1 MEHPDIYLL
10 VKQAHIGFV
19 VLSLGLFVFR
29 GSLAVFGVYRPN
41 RVTNI
46 VVHGVDTL
54 LLLCG
59 VSLAVMISI
68 NPLVTPWLM
77 TKLIALVGFVLIA
90 GAGVRRGRTR
100 TVRLLAF
107 IFALA
112 VFLYIVLV
120 ATTKTPL
127 VLS

>member
-1 MEHPDIYLL
+1 MAHPDIYLL

-41 RVTNI
+41 KVTNI

-68 NPLVTPWLM
+68 NPFVTPWLM
-77 TKLIALVGFVLIA
+77 AKLIGLVVFVLIA
-90 GAGVRRGRTR
+90 GAGVRRGRTKS
-100 TVRLLAF
+100 VRLLAF
-107 IFALA
+107 ILAIA
-112 VFLYIVLV
+112 VFLYIVTV
-120 ATTKTPL
+120 AVTKNPL
-127 VLS
+127 IFN

>member
-29 GSLAVFGVYRPN
+29 GALAVFGVYRPN

-46 VVHGVDTL
+46 VIHGVDTL

-68 NPLVTPWLM
+68 NPFVAPWLM
-77 TKLIALVGFVLIA
+77 AKLIGLVVFVLIA
-90 GAGVRRGRTR
+90 GVGVRRGRTKS
-100 TVRLLAF
+100 VRLLAF
-107 IFALA
+107 ILAIA
-112 VFLYIVLV
+112 VFLYIVTV
-120 ATTKTPL
+120 AVTKNPL
-127 VLS
+127 IFN